1 MNILDIAILAVIG
14 ISVIFGMHRGFINGI
29 LNVAGIIVSI
39 FLAFQISPQV
49 ALKLEKNETLVN
61 TLIYYTDAGS
71 RIKDL
76 DISSLP
82 VSGIQESSL
91 ESIIKKANLPASF
104 ESLFMESF
112 KKSAPT
118 RKISTLLSETI
129 VKASISV
136 LSFLITFLIC
146 YIIIVFLIHMISY
159 VFEFPIL
166 RHLDALIGG
175 LFGGIR
181 GIFLIYIF
189 FSVIP
194 LIMAA
199 VPLEQVGYLIESSK
213 LAQYFDSRIIF
224 MILRNYF

>member
-1 MNILDIAILAVIG
+1 
-14 ISVIFGMHRGFINGI
+14 
-29 LNVAGIIVSI
+29 
-39 FLAFQISPQV
+39 
-49 ALKLEKNETLVN
+49 
-61 TLIYYTDAGS
+61 
-71 RIKDL
+71 
-76 DISSLP
+76 
-82 VSGIQESSL
+82 
-91 ESIIKKANLPASF
+91 
-104 ESLFMESF
+104 
-112 KKSAPT
+112 
-118 RKISTLLSETI
+118 
-129 VKASISV
+129 
-136 LSFLITFLIC
+136 
-146 YIIIVFLIHMISY
+146 MISY